1 MANITYELIFKF
13 ASGKEVNFIDVEHTF
28 SIVEDYRSP
37 VLLTPQIFGI
47 DDLREYYALL
57 LIDGRPI
64 KDYALNY
71 CNYKNFGDSIV
82 DLLNNKDTISE
93 IILRDTDTKGEYFHI
108 SSDQLVGIEAGG
120 GTDRGM
126 DNVMV
131 YRIQIYYKKNGKIGE
146 Q

>member
-1 MANITYELIFKF
+1 MAYITYELIFKF
-13 ASGKEVNFIDVEHTF
+13 ASGKEVDFIDEEHTF
-28 SIVEDYRSP
+28 SITENYKSS

-47 DDLREYYALL
+47 EDLRDYYALL
-57 LIDGRPI
+57 IIDGRPI
-64 KDYALNY
+64 EDYATTY
-71 CNYKNFGDSIV
+71 HNYKNFGDSII
-82 DLLNNKDTISE
+82 DLLNAEDTILE
-93 IILRDTDTKGEYFHI
+93 IILRDTDTKEEYFHI

>member
-13 ASGKEVNFIDVEHTF
+13 ASSKEVNFIDEEHTF
-28 SIVEDYRSP
+28 SIIEDYRSP

-57 LIDGRPI
+57 VIDGRPI
-64 KDYALNY
+64 EDYATAY

-93 IILRDTDTKGEYFHI
+93 IILRDADTKGEYFHI
-108 SSDQLVGIEAGG
+108 NSDQLVGIEAGG
-120 GTDRGM
+120 GNDRGM

-131 YRIQIYYKKNGKIGE
+131 YRIQIYYKKIGKIGE

>member
-13 ASGKEVNFIDVEHTF
+13 ASGEEVNFIDEEHTF

-57 LIDGRPI
+57 LIDGKPME
-64 KDYALNY
+64 DYASNY
-71 CNYKNFGDSIV
+71 CNFKNFGNSIV

-93 IILRDTDTKGEYFHI
+93 IVLRDTNTKGEYFHI
-108 SSDQLVGIEAGG
+108 NSDQLVGIEAGG
-120 GTDRGM
+120 GTDRGF
-126 DNVMV
+126 DNIMV
-131 YRIQIYYKKNGKIGE
+131 YRIQIYYKKVGKIGE
-146 Q
+146 